1 MIQHNLALAR
11 ALTISFV
18 DGENRNPIAV
28 ANVAALDLLWS
39 FDDRHAGP
47 LPGDSV
53 DEISTSLR
61 AVLSL
66 CDIPAFSLMPGRWN
80 MPTLQQRAR
89 ICLHARVCLALLDT
103 CASASPETF
112 EIVADYLAQ
121 HPAST
126 LADSDAACSVG
137 NLSEVLEDMTISG
150 YGISS
155 EWCMRDVPGVT
166 SPRVR
171 NVKTYTLTHR
181 PTVQMCQ
188 PTGCSHASETAK
200 S

>member
-11 ALTISFV
+11 ALTVSFV
-18 DGENRNPIAV
+18 DSENRNPIATE
-28 ANVAALDLLWS
+28 NVAAIDLLWS

-53 DEISTSLR
+53 DDISTSLR
-61 AVLSL
+61 TVLNL
-66 CDIPAFSLMPGRWN
+66 CEIPAFSLMPGRWS
-80 MPTLQQRAR
+80 MPILQQRAR

-103 CASASPETF
+103 CASASPEAF
-112 EIVADYLAQ
+112 ESVADYLEQ

-126 LADSDAACSVG
+126 LADIDAACPVG
-137 NLSEVLEDMTISG
+137 NMSEVLSDMEICG

-155 EWCMRDVPGVT
+155 EWCMRNVACAAGHH
-166 SPRVR
+166 VR

-181 PTVQMCQ
+181 PQTR
-188 PTGCSHASETAK
+188 PDTAAS
-200 S
+200 